1 MPFFAAYTVY
11 QSNPQTPKNADWAWT
26 SYTRAIRKKYR
37 YESNICVLYN
47 CYFPFMA
54 CVSPWLHVFVLS
66 LRRCHAV
73 SVFWYLMS
81 AHSDQFWKGLSVCNN
96 HLWLISRIYLAFSHP
111 VGRYGRL
118 RTLYT
123 LELNRTRLI
132 SRQFPRRRV
141 ELKWPSRAINIE
153 RIGIEL
159 VRLVPL

>member
-111 VGRYGRL
+111 VGRYGRA
-118 RTLYT
+118 TD
-123 LELNRTRLI
+123 LI
-132 SRQFPRRRV
+132 HAWNEPDTFNFSSISPASR
-141 ELKWPSRAINIE
+141 RAE
-153 RIGIEL
+153 VAE
-159 VRLVPL
+159 